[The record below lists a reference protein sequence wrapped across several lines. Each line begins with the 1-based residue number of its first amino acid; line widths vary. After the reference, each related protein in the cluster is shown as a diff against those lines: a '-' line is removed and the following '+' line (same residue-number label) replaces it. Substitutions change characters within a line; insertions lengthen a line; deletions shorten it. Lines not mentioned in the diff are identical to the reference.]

1 MENKNAPFTITFIT
15 LLLLDRISP
24 AIPVGHMDL
33 PVSNPTAVKT
43 DAASGGSMILLPKG
57 EKDHIAPERT
67 ENSILKTFWGEVLEN
82 WLKVKHHYESH
93 PQDNNHNNNNNRH
106 DNNRENVMKTEN
118 VFDHEKLKSLSRQQK
133 QKKNDYK
140 DGLMKNIRKFLKH
153 TFD

>member
-57 EKDHIAPERT
+57 E
-67 ENSILKTFWGEVLEN
+67 
-82 WLKVKHHYESH
+82 KVKHHYESH